1 MKDCLKELEYYSKK
15 YQCFIFGEIIGIE
28 NSEDFLMKS
37 DKDSEVETCNSK
49 DIRKITK
56 ISNTPLEDGICEYIK
71 NKDEFIEVEIKEQ
84 KGFFYIL
91 ECENDNEIKTILSKK
106 NQIRYIETTPI
117 EDYIEKNNFVNLE
130 LDLPS
135 NLVSW
140 TQSERFQ
147 EVLKPLTVDE
157 NENNFFYTCFDS
169 DSEYK
174 LRILCDKEKKDL
186 TKLLLESAFEKE
198 QKLSSIHQD
207 KENSKKQLEDV
218 LKKNKIFY
226 LNKEFIGLA
235 IGKEGANLKRL
246 KEKYNVN
253 IILDS
258 KHLNDKQEA
267 KVTISGDDG
276 DNVDACAKELNIT
289 SKIYKIPDG
298 SYNDFKKRALKL
310 CEMYNLK
317 SIFVMNEDSKDN
329 DASNIEGCKIRL
341 TGNIGKIEELYNK
354 EIKDY
359 GEHGSGNSGYNN
371 YNTGSYRGKN
381 KGYNNYRGYNNDS
394 YKHNNSGYYGNN
406 NNNYYY
412 KNNK

>member
-15 YQCFIFGEIIGIE
+15 YQCFIFGELIGIE
-28 NSEDFLMKS
+28 NSDDFLMRS
-37 DKDSEVETCNSK
+37 DKDSEVETCNAK
-49 DIRKITK
+49 DIRKITRV
-56 ISNTPLEDGICEYIK
+56 SNTPLEDGVCEFIK

-91 ECENDNEIKTILSKK
+91 ECENDNEIKTILCKK
-106 NQIRYIETTPI
+106 NQIRYIETTSI
-117 EDYIEKNNFVNLE
+117 EDYIEQNNFVNIE
-130 LDLPS
+130 LNLPS
-135 NLVSW
+135 DLISW

-157 NENNFFYTCFDS
+157 TENNFFYTCFDS

-186 TKLLLESAFEKE
+186 AKLLLESAIEKE

-218 LKKNKIFY
+218 QKKNKIFY
-226 LNKEFIGLA
+226 LNKEFLGLA

-246 KEKYNVN
+246 KDKYNVN

-258 KHLNDKQEA
+258 RHLNEKQEA
-267 KVTISGDDG
+267 KVTISGEDG
-276 DNVDACAKELNIT
+276 NNVEACAKELNIT
-289 SKIYKIPDG
+289 SKIYKIPD
-298 SYNDFKKRALKL
+298 SSFNDFKKRATRLTDQ
-310 CEMYNLK
+310 YNLK
-317 SIFVMNEDSKDN
+317 SIYVLNDDSKDN
-329 DASNIEGCKIRL
+329 EGNIEGARMKI
-341 TGNIGKIEELYNK
+341 TGNIECIEELYNK

-359 GEHGSGNSGYNN
+359 ESYNNGNSGYNN
-371 YNTGSYRGKN
+371 YNTGSYRAKN

-394 YKHNNSGYYGNN
+394 YKHSSGGYYGHNN
-406 NNNYYY
+406 NTYYY